1 MERRRTVRLLTGKA
15 LVALGRADGTLMGA
29 GWPLLDISEG
39 GLRFAIPKDHPD
51 PPKTDEKV
59 IVTVEFAAGEEPGPQ
74 SAAGD
79 PERGGAGKTEPR
91 RADDAVG
98 PTAQE
103 NVEGETDEERLR
115 LHAFVRRVADAE
127 AGDVWDVSLEFT
139 DLTPKARERLRG
151 TVLDLAMEKI
161 ASHRGGLGASVP
173 EDTAPEG
180 GRPKDKLL
188 GEILVT
194 RSAMTHDDLESFLH
208 EDYQEGTRIGR
219 QLVKR
224 GLVEDVDVARAL
236 AEQADLHYADLE
248 MEGID
253 LLKIRQFTEGYL
265 AQHLFVP
272 LAIETDHVTV
282 ASANPLPEEVFG
294 DIKKRYGRP
303 ARNVISS
310 ERQIMSALQ
319 KAFHISRNQRLS
331 ARFPAGL
338 SLRYKFYDEKWKPVH
353 SDVMFGLTKN
363 LSENGVLFLGPL
375 PPADESPWGDS
386 PPPVDAETHIGVH
399 LFLPNQPEPIRAP
412 CLLVR
417 ATIVRPSDPKACT
430 RPLCLY
436 AVKVLGVSD
445 EDRRRLN
452 LFRFRSYLPQ
462 REQDG
467 NA

>member
-15 LVALGRADGTLMGA
+15 LVALGRQDGALLGA

-39 GLRFAIPKDHPD
+39 GLRFALPKDHPD
-51 PPKTDEKV
+51 PPKTGEKV
-59 IVTVEFAAGEEPGPQ
+59 VVTVEFATDEEPGLQ

-79 PERGGAGKTEPR
+79 PKRGGGGKAGHEK
-91 RADDAVG
+91 A
-98 PTAQE
+98 
-103 NVEGETDEERLR
+103 EGETEEEGLR
-115 LHAFVRRVADAE
+115 FQGIVRRVADAE
-127 AGDVWDVSLEFT
+127 AGDVCEVSLEFT
-139 DLTPKARERLRG
+139 DLTPRDRERLRG

-161 ASHRGGLGASVP
+161 ASHRVALTVSVP
-173 EDTAPEG
+173 EDAAPEG
-180 GRPKDKLL
+180 ERPRAKLL
-188 GEILVT
+188 GEILVAS
-194 RSAMTHDDLESFLH
+194 SAMTHDDLERFLR
-208 EDYQEGTRIGR
+208 EDYREGTLIGR

-224 GLVEDVDVARAL
+224 GLVEDADVARSL
-236 AEQADLHYADLE
+236 AEQADLPCADLE

-253 LLKIRQFTEGYL
+253 LLRIRQFTETYL
-265 AQHLFVP
+265 ARHMFVP
-272 LAIETDHVTV
+272 LAIETDRVTV
-282 ASANPLPEEVFG
+282 ASANPLPEEVLG
-294 DIKKRYGRP
+294 DIRKRYGRP

-353 SDVMFGLTKN
+353 SDVLFGLTKN
-363 LSENGVLFLGPL
+363 LSEKGVLFLGPL

-386 PPPVDAETHIGVH
+386 PPPADSDTHIGVH

-417 ATIVRPSDPKACT
+417 ATIVRPSDPKADT

-452 LFRFRSYLPQ
+452 LFRFRSYLPR